1 MRTASIALIVL
12 FITALASAVHA
23 QPSPPPA
30 DDATAIANRDRAR
43 ELAREAAAL
52 FQSGNRRAAVAKFE
66 EAYKLFPTPALLYN
80 IGKAYAGLSEYVR
93 AHNALSEFLRQ
104 TVDSDT
110 DFDRRAEA
118 QSILADVAPHVGVA
132 TITAPTFAGAIIH
145 VDGIRLGTAPLE
157 APIAIAPGV
166 HEVTAIA
173 APDDHLV
180 ARKRVTVAGGGRI
193 DIELT
198 KIEDEFETVIVT
210 KEVPS
215 RPVYKRWWFWTAI
228 GATVASS
235 AAIYIATHPRE
246 VNDAGNPPLGS
257 LGLDDF
263 TRR

>member
-1 MRTASIALIVL
+1 MRIPTIALAVVA
-12 FITALASAVHA
+12 ALASAVHA
-23 QPSPPPA
+23 QPSPP
-30 DDATAIANRDRAR
+30 DDATAIASRDRAR

-52 FQSGNRRAAVAKFE
+52 FQAGNRRAAVTKFE

-80 IGKAYAGLSEYVR
+80 IGKAYAGLSDHVR

-118 QSILADVAPHVGVA
+118 QALLADLAPHVGVA
-132 TITAPTFAGAIIH
+132 TITAPTFAGATLFL
-145 VDGIRLGTAPLE
+145 DGIRLGTAPL
-157 APIAIAPGV
+157 AASIAIAPGV
-166 HEVTAIA
+166 HEVTATA
-173 APDDHLV
+173 SPDDHLV

-198 KIEDEFETVIVT
+198 KIEDEFEKVFVT

-246 VNDAGNPPLGS
+246 VNDTGNPPLGS